1 MQWADTRALRPLV
14 SSIAVARMPPR
25 TPGLPLGLL
34 RPLSRSWPN
43 HRPLHAAALRGSP
56 SRKGKTSIFKEM
68 FPDAS
73 AGHEIPRTDRPRRP
87 RDDILA
93 KEPPIQRELPGKD
106 DLRAWLEAQSHGEE
120 GINARPEKDEMPAML
135 ILSNASKHLTEADFY
150 RIGRK
155 GEHLQGWNTTIKKV
169 IHLHDRNT
177 LAPLDS
183 YFILFTSRAAAR
195 AYQREA
201 EQLYSRARA
210 DAAKQDL
217 TPAPPADD
225 IPPFTLAPP
234 SPAPLNLKL
243 YALPPSTAA
252 RLGAFTLAKTLPA
265 PEKSVEGAQRVVVSL
280 QGGALPPAAFWG
292 LVRRDGEERNLA
304 WDVLEMQPYFA
315 QKAASS
321 SASHRNS
328 NTPRDKTKNKKK
340 EKQEQTAAEST
351 AETQTAEQRAAGE
364 TATTDAPAS
373 DEPKDKTHAK
383 SARFVLSFRDVHE
396 ARRFA
401 RSWHRREF
409 PLSPPRQGRDKGR
422 VGQCV
427 TASVAVPW

>member
-1 MQWADTRALRPLV
+1 MPHLRHWDQSAWSCLCSLPLRFHAAKVQLRDSTQSCSRAYPHLNLRVNHVFHPAVRPPQPPQTALMQWADTRALRPLV

-34 RPLSRSWPN
+34 RPLSRSWLN

-73 AGHEIPRTDRPRRP
+73 AGHETPRTDRPRRP

-93 KEPPIQRELPGKD
+93 KEPPIQRELLGKD
-106 DLRAWLEAQSHGEE
+106 DLHAWLEAQSHGEE

-135 ILSNASKHLTEADFY
+135 ILHPPP
-150 RIGRK
+150 RPQHPR
-155 GEHLQGWNTTIKKV
+155 
-169 IHLHDRNT
+169 
-177 LAPLDS
+177 PLDS

-234 SPAPLNLKL
+234 SPGPLNLKF

-252 RLGAFTLAKTLPA
+252 RLGAFTLAKDAARPGKVCPRRTERSSSRCRAVPC
-265 PEKSVEGAQRVVVSL
+265 RR
-280 QGGALPPAAFWG
+280 AAFWG
-292 LVRRDGEERNLA
+292 LVRGDGEE
-304 WDVLEMQPYFA
+304 
-315 QKAASS
+315 
-321 SASHRNS
+321 
-328 NTPRDKTKNKKK
+328 K
-340 EKQEQTAAEST
+340 ETSWE
-351 AETQTAEQRAAGE
+351 RA
-364 TATTDAPAS
+364 
-373 DEPKDKTHAK
+373 
-383 SARFVLSFRDVHE
+383 
-396 ARRFA
+396 
-401 RSWHRREF
+401 
-409 PLSPPRQGRDKGR
+409 
-422 VGQCV
+422 
-427 TASVAVPW
+427 